1 MPSSITNIDLNHK
14 DRPRYSIVGARLIVQ
29 FLLSNFRRQR
39 SPLPLPLSFPDC
51 RFRLSLPLSSHLSFF
66 PFFHF
71 LRRFSIG
78 DDLSI
83 HLFRAVYGATCV
95 PFPADENHERRA
107 RIIEHLIIG
116 RTIVGVFQLPFE
128 SSIVR
133 RLDVGRYAHVCDAII
148 FAKFAEM
155 RLSFASIARLSSRKM
170 RLSTAWRGGA
180 LLPCSPFPPRQRNEN
195 FVVPSCLSPLT
206 LLFFFLS
213 LSHLSR

>member
-51 RFRLSLPLSSHLSFF
+51 RFRLSLPLSSHLSFSTFFSTSFGDF
-66 PFFHF
+66 PSATIYQSTYSA
-71 LRRFSIG
+71 RFMAP
-78 DDLSI
+78 L
-83 HLFRAVYGATCV
+83 V

>member
-51 RFRLSLPLSSHLSFF
+51 RFRLSLPLSSHLSFST
-66 PFFHF
+66 FFLHF

-95 PFPADENHERRA
+95 PFPADENRERRA

-155 RLSFASIARLSSRKM
+155 RLSFASIARLSSRKIVN
-170 RLSTAWRGGA
+170 RVAWRRAFA
-180 LLPCSPFPPRQRNEN
+180 LLPLPSPA
-195 FVVPSCLSPLT
+195 T
-206 LLFFFLS
+206 K
-213 LSHLSR
+213 